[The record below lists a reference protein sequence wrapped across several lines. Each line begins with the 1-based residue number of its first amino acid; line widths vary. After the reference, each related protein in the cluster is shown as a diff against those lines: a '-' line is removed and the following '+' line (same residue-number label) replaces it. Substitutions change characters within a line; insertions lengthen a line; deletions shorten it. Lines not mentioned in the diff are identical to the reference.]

1 MSYFFA
7 IILKHPVEDSEI
19 IDKIEYDPTDGT
31 HEHFLAI
38 PRLQEVQLS
47 LSKREEELK
56 TSKLPETKQKER
68 KNKALYDSVDQKNL
82 VQFSRPEHFLAW
94 YQSVDQMDKSIPG
107 GFDTANI
114 VVHMLKGSIRLP
126 EDKGKVELMNT
137 QLQVMQYMNGKYLA
151 GTNVVMITFGDLN
164 KLSNPNKFSTA
175 ISNCEKVLE
184 CVIMI
189 TTVGLDNKINE
200 NHLTTMEERC
210 LVLKRRTTYYEAK
223 ATWLGRDEIYVSER
237 DDILA
242 VAETPARRA
251 SVGDR
256 ESAAPAADRTRSGG
270 IGDMTQ
276 QIANLQADTSNKENI
291 KFFVHYIK
299 KEMRIMR
306 LQLASEGELEHYPN
320 TRQGGGDIER
330 VHPTNQQ
337 DGRPQYS
344 GQDGRPLKMEE
355 VKEYGTRTSLSS
367 HVR

>member
-1 MSYFFA
+1 
-7 IILKHPVEDSEI
+7 
-19 IDKIEYDPTDGT
+19 
-31 HEHFLAI
+31 
-38 PRLQEVQLS
+38 
-47 LSKREEELK
+47 
-56 TSKLPETKQKER
+56 
-68 KNKALYDSVDQKNL
+68 
-82 VQFSRPEHFLAW
+82 
-94 YQSVDQMDKSIPG
+94 
-107 GFDTANI
+107 
-114 VVHMLKGSIRLP
+114 
-126 EDKGKVELMNT
+126 
-137 QLQVMQYMNGKYLA
+137 
-151 GTNVVMITFGDLN
+151 
-164 KLSNPNKFSTA
+164 
-175 ISNCEKVLE
+175 
-184 CVIMI
+184 MI

-256 ESAAPAADRTRSGG
+256 EPAAPAADRTRSGG

-276 QIANLQADTSNKENI
+276 QIANVQADTSNKENI

-330 VHPTNQQ
+330 VHAMNQQ
-337 DGRPQYS
+337 DGRPRYS
-344 GQDGRPLKMEE
+344 GQDGRPPYNGGGGEP
-355 VKEYGTRTSLSS
+355 GGGG
-367 HVR
+367 